1 LFFSETE
8 GFVGD
13 SWTVQCEIIQQN
25 MLGGQAQDEDP
36 IPPAPEDGQQLP
48 LVFFG
53 LGQPMPPAGL
63 DLNFPS
69 GPAGGDLPALQD
81 DNAHGDWDQWIENVQ
96 PNQHILQPFPP
107 DLQPVQPD
115 ELQLSNQHSGL
126 SSDSSFGAGQ
136 VAPLQN
142 GHVVEEGPV
151 LPGVGLAV
159 NITAFNGPQ
168 EVDGPAPQ
176 VDHVPGI
183 ADLPHQA
190 HVGDPNNNHFQNLE
204 MNFMVNQGWQPDPMF
219 QMFEER
225 KRAAQFSSLWA
236 MYFAPAGSTAPSVDI
251 AKNWAPF
258 FLSKLLQPEA
268 FSWSKSFLLSVI
280 PSALL
285 EPGME
290 SLPFAIPKECPN
302 VKLLDDVLSES
313 SNESGSCDAPA
324 PIIVESELRRSKR
337 LKESR
342 VGFRHGACPKRNC
355 LMCQHNFDGPPLLS
369 SKVIRNLGSRF
380 CNLSDDD
387 LSKRRLKKKKSVVGV
402 VGQQRA
408 GRKDSDE
415 ERTDDSTDE
424 DKQDER

>member
-1 LFFSETE
+1 
-8 GFVGD
+8 
-13 SWTVQCEIIQQN
+13 
-25 MLGGQAQDEDP
+25 
-36 IPPAPEDGQQLP
+36 
-48 LVFFG
+48 
-53 LGQPMPPAGL
+53 MPPAGL
-63 DLNFPS
+63 DLNFPL
-69 GPAGGDLPALQD
+69 GPMGGDLPAPQD

-96 PNQHILQPFPP
+96 PNQQIPRPFPP
-107 DLQPVQPD
+107 DLQPDQPD

-142 GHVVEEGPV
+142 SHVVEEGPV
-151 LPGVGLAV
+151 LLEDGLAV
-159 NITAFNGPQ
+159 NIAAFNGPQ

-176 VDHVPGI
+176 VDPVPGI
-183 ADLPHQA
+183 DDLPLQA

-204 MNFMVNQGWQPDPMF
+204 MNFMINQEWQPDPVF

-225 KRAAQFSSLWA
+225 KRADQFSKLWTR
-236 MYFAPAGSTAPSVDI
+236 YFAPAGSTDPLVDI
-251 AKNWAPF
+251 TKDWTPF

-268 FSWSKSFLLSVI
+268 FSWSKSFLLSMI

-285 EPGME
+285 EPGMK

-302 VKLLDDVLSES
+302 VELLDDVLSES
-313 SNESGSCDAPA
+313 SKDSDSSDAPT

-342 VGFRHGACPKRNC
+342 AGFRHGAYPKRNC

-369 SKVIRNLGSRF
+369 SKVMRNLGSRF

-387 LSKRRLKKKKSVVGV
+387 LSERHLKKKKLAVGA
-402 VGQQRA
+402 VGQQRT

-415 ERTDDSTDE
+415 ERTDDSTD
-424 DKQDER
+424 KQDER